1 MHSGTKLPKK
11 HMYIMLISLSF
22 IIFSTSLEMMMRVKD
37 VALFDIWYLEHN
49 EVSRQAAFSVYVTG
63 LMSIYFQSVIAP
75 IIFGIHTY
83 FAYVKIRIN
92 KLFVFMW
99 TVLLGGGLAMVIV
112 SWQFDSIFY
121 YIKIVF
127 YMILLGTI
135 LSLIG
140 VINQSKAQ

>member
-1 MHSGTKLPKK
+1 MHSGTILPKK
-11 HMYIMLISLSF
+11 HMYIMLISLSV
-22 IIFSTSLEMMMRVKD
+22 IIFMTSMEMMMRVKD
-37 VALFDIWYLEHN
+37 VALFDIWYQNHN
-49 EVSRQAAFSVYVTG
+49 EVSREAAFSVYVTG
-63 LMSIYFQSVIAP
+63 LLSVYFQSIIAP
-75 IIFGIHTY
+75 VVFGIHTY

-112 SWQFDSIFY
+112 SRQFDSIFY
-121 YIKIVF
+121 YIIIVF
-127 YMILLGTI
+127 YMILIGTI